1 MAVSKRIQ
9 VLLKPLLTDAVI
21 DLAEQEGETVSRMT
35 AILVE
40 EALTARGLNPK
51 TKTNLPPEIA
61 DAVQKEATAAE
72 RGWKPADGLEAMEEK
87 TPEWA
92 SSLPEGTTVE
102 KVMTNNRSTSDE
114 AQLMKLKLMQEL
126 MDQLKQI

>member
-1 MAVSKRIQ
+1 MR
-9 VLLKPLLTDAVI
+9 
-21 DLAEQEGETVSRMT
+21 
-35 AILVE
+35 
-40 EALTARGLNPK
+40 
-51 TKTNLPPEIA
+51 
-61 DAVQKEATAAE
+61 
-72 RGWKPADGLEAMEEK
+72 EK